1 MAKSI
6 HSNWHLTF
14 IGYQS
19 KRNLLFC
26 TGLSKSIVLLRVL
39 RQTWRMFFSLHRS
52 NKSHHFSSL
61 FIKRITNVSFRMA
74 LSFWKLVL
82 LNADAKSTLQLIWL
96 VVNHPQ
102 NLDWKFIDNFYV
114 ITRWTPGPSPGSIK
128 ESPGTICWIDWCVF
142 EENICWF

>member
-1 MAKSI
+1 MVTKAKGIYFFALDYLNLSCFCVFWGK
-6 HSNWHLTF
+6 HEECFSVY
-14 IGYQS
+14 IG
-19 KRNLLFC
+19 RIRAITLVP
-26 TGLSKSIVLLRVL
+26 T
-39 RQTWRMFFSLHRS
+39 
-52 NKSHHFSSL
+52 SL
-61 FIKRITNVSFRMA
+61 FSKRITNVSFRMA